1 MLCCMRHIHRRKC
14 VDQLTRKKHSTCAQ
28 VEQIASTESG
38 CMERPL
44 KVSIFLQ
51 AACTGY
57 FDDSDV
63 VTERAWTN
71 PYQNYDNVGKAI
83 LSLFI
88 AVTLN
93 GYSRKPLLT

>member
-1 MLCCMRHIHRRKC
+1 M
-14 VDQLTRKKHSTCAQ
+14 
-28 VEQIASTESG
+28 
-38 CMERPL
+38 
-44 KVSIFLQ
+44 FLQ

-57 FDDSDV
+57 FDDSNV

-93 GYSRKPLLT
+93 GYSRKPPPSIPELLHQLGCHMWHASKPLVQHC